1 MLVNDKLPLKQ
12 ECFGKFASYVMQDDI
27 LFEYFTPEQ
36 AFTFAARLRLSC
48 SVQEQNERVQS
59 LLLKLGL
66 VHRKDTLIGSA
77 MRKSLS
83 GGEKKRTAI
92 GVELISD
99 PQLVLLDEPTSGL
112 DSFMAKSICKI
123 LRNLARNEGKTIIS
137 TLHQPSSEAYSYFDR
152 LILMS
157 DGNIVYQGPAV
168 ESP

>member
-1 MLVNDKLPLKQ
+1 
-12 ECFGKFASYVMQDDI
+12 
-27 LFEYFTPEQ
+27 
-36 AFTFAARLRLSC
+36 
-48 SVQEQNERVQS
+48 
-59 LLLKLGL
+59 
-66 VHRKDTLIGSA
+66 
-77 MRKSLS
+77 
-83 GGEKKRTAI
+83 
-92 GVELISD
+92 
-99 PQLVLLDEPTSGL
+99 VLLDEPTSGL